1 MVHFDYIK
9 ISHFRS
15 YIDTEIEFDSETGVY
30 IINGDNG
37 TGKSTFLNAIN
48 WCLYGDTPF
57 YSVKRYIEVANI
69 DDPDGTETSVELWAT
84 IDDYK
89 YRFIRRV
96 RKGQG
101 TTGELSVQ
109 RAREIDANNYET
121 LDRVESNDAVKQLV
135 PKELRQ
141 LFFFN
146 GEQLKDIYS
155 GTGDGHNTL
164 RSNVYQV
171 SELDIIDNGINHLTE
186 LSKRYYKAITKNN
199 KNKDKCDE
207 LKSDIEQLESAIK
220 GSQELIDQYKDEVK
234 DAKARIN
241 TLDELIKNTA
251 DARSLIEQRDIYD
264 KQIKELDTQ
273 IFNLRQDKN
282 EILVENFHSAILFD
296 KFADYV
302 VALNKAKANGKIPA
316 EVDPKVTRAIL
327 DSGICLCGHHI
338 TDEERA
344 LIQQRH
350 DDYEKSE
357 ELQFLTDGIYKFSE
371 IANKLPIEGDKYEDR
386 VDRISDLKTQKDNIA
401 KKLKKINEQL
411 EQVDT
416 ANIPDHPENER
427 ARLLSKI
434 ERNGILAVNAA
445 QNKVKKEEEWSE
457 KKTELKRLTSA
468 DTDTKDYQ
476 DKYEYVEKLIETMS
490 EIKEKMEKIIR
501 AKLED
506 KMWRV
511 FSDILPNTEYKGIE
525 ISDTYSIRLKYKGD
539 QAYSVEML
547 ATGPAKVLG
556 LALIYALSMDL
567 GYKSVPLLI
576 DNLYGDIAD
585 THHEA
590 MSMMINSLA
599 ENKQII
605 VMNLV
610 GTNTSDIHIGGDNVM
625 GRFLIVKDENAN
637 EAKIVK
643 EN

>member
-1 MVHFDYIK
+1 MVHFDYVK

-234 DAKARIN
+234 DAKAKIN

-273 IFNLRQDKN
+273 IFNLKQDKN

-296 KFADYV
+296 KFADYAV
-302 VALNKAKANGKIPA
+302 VLNNAKSDGKIPA

-350 DDYEKSE
+350 DDYEKRQ

-386 VDRISDLKTQKDNIA
+386 VDRISELKTQKDNIA

-445 QNKVKKEEEWSE
+445 QNKVKKEEELSE

-476 DKYEYVEKLIETMS
+476 NKYEYVEKLIETMS
-490 EIKEKMEKIIR
+490 EVKDKMEKIIR
-501 AKLED
+501 EKLED

-590 MSMMINSLA
+590 MSTMINSLA
-599 ENKQII
+599 KNKQII

-610 GTNTSDIHIGGDNVM
+610 GTNTSDIHIGGNNVM